1 MMAPFD
7 SAKLADLMDEAE
19 MDLLLASTRH
29 NVRYLTGGYVYHF
42 HERGQRMGST
52 QYLAFVG
59 VPRGRVMDACYI
71 GAPGERLGL
80 DVLPLWIGERN
91 LEAGDAS
98 SSAVAAAT
106 AAKSL
111 GVANGTIGVE
121 MPFLPASAL
130 AALQTGLPGA
140 TFVDATDLL
149 HELRA
154 IKTEAE
160 IAVLREVSDRVA
172 TAIQAG
178 FRAGYDG
185 VPTRELAATVEREMS
200 RHGVTFLWAFTNA
213 GPGYLRAP
221 SETRWERG
229 RMLHLDCGGEGQ
241 DYLADIC
248 RMGALGAPSALGK
261 ELTEASLEIQG
272 VVRRQLRAGMTY
284 GEVNAAAQ
292 DALAAN
298 SHATIGRIVAHG
310 IGMVSHE
317 QPMINRPE
325 QAQRTLQNGHILS
338 LETEFLHRHRARVA
352 GDRRAVRRA
361 TEKRAKISA
370 ATEISLRGH

>member
-1 MMAPFD
+1 MIPFD
-7 SAKLADLMDEAE
+7 SAKLQHLMDEAG
-19 MDLLLASTRH
+19 MDLLLASSRH

-52 QYLAFVG
+52 QYLAFAG
-59 VPRGRVMDACYI
+59 VPRGRVGDAFYI
-71 GAPGERLGL
+71 GASGEKMGL
-80 DVLPLWIGERN
+80 EVLPLWIGERN
-91 LEAGDAS
+91 LDAGDVAS
-98 SSAVAAAT
+98 SAAA
-106 AAKSL
+106 AAMMAKAH
-111 GVANGTIGVE
+111 GAAGGMIGVE
-121 MPFLPASAL
+121 MPFLPATAL
-130 AALQTGLPGA
+130 RSLQTGLPDA

-154 IKTEAE
+154 IKTDAE
-160 IAVLREVSDRVA
+160 IAILREVSDRVA

-178 FRAGYDG
+178 FRSGHDG
-185 VPTRELAATVEREMS
+185 GPTRELAATVEREMGA
-200 RHGVTFLWAFTNA
+200 HGVTFLWAFTNA

-229 RMLHLDCGGEGQ
+229 RMLHLDCGGEEQ

-248 RMGALGAPSALGK
+248 RMGALGEPSALGRA
-261 ELTEASLEIQG
+261 LTDACLEIQG

-284 GEVNAAAQ
+284 GDINAAAE
-292 DALAAN
+292 DALQSS

-325 QAQRTLQNGHILS
+325 QAARTLQNGHILS
-338 LETEFLHRHRARVA
+338 LETEFLHPEVGHVKIEDTIAITPQGA
-352 GDRRAVRRA
+352 QGLGDIGRELQV
-361 TEKRAKISA
+361 I
-370 ATEISLRGH
+370 G

>member
-1 MMAPFD
+1 MTPFD
-7 SAKLADLMDEAE
+7 SAKLAHLMDEAGV
-19 MDLLLASTRH
+19 DLLLASTRH

-42 HERGQRMGST
+42 HERGQRMGSS

-59 VPRGRVMDACYI
+59 VPRGRIEDACYI
-71 GAPGERLGL
+71 GASGEKMGL
-80 DVLPLWIGERN
+80 DVLPLWIGQRN
-91 LEAGDAS
+91 LDAGDATS
-98 SSAVAAAT
+98 SAT
-106 AAKSL
+106 AAAIMAQSR
-111 GVANGTIGVE
+111 GAARGTIGVE
-121 MPFLPASAL
+121 LPFLPASAL
-130 AALQTGLPGA
+130 GALQIGLPGT

-154 IKTEAE
+154 VKTDAE
-160 IAVLREVSDRVA
+160 VAILREVSDRVA

-178 FRAGYDG
+178 FHAGYDG
-185 VPTRELAATVEREMS
+185 VSTRELAEKVEKEMGA
-200 RHGVTFLWAFTNA
+200 HGVAFLWAFTNA

-229 RMLHLDCGGEGQ
+229 RMLHLDCGGEEQ

-248 RMGALGAPSALGK
+248 RMGALGEPSALGR
-261 ELTEASLEIQG
+261 ELTDACLAIQD

-292 DALAAN
+292 EALRSNGHAA
-298 SHATIGRIVAHG
+298 IGRIVAHG

-325 QAQRTLQNGHILS
+325 QAGRTLQPGHILS
-338 LETEFLHRHRARVA
+338 LETEFLHPEA
-352 GDRRAVRRA
+352 GHI
-361 TEKRAKISA
+361 KIEDTLAITPNGA
-370 ATEISLRGH
+370 AGLGDIGRELQIVG

>member
-1 MMAPFD
+1 MAPFD
-7 SAKLADLMDEAE
+7 SAKLAHLMDEAG
-19 MDLLLASTRH
+19 MDMLLASTRH

-42 HERGQRMGST
+42 HERGQRMGSS

-59 VPRGRVMDACYI
+59 VPRGRVADAFYI
-71 GAPGERLGL
+71 GASGEQMGL
-80 DVLPLWIGERN
+80 AVLPMWIGQRN
-91 LEAGDAS
+91 LDAGDAT
-98 SSAVAAAT
+98 SSAAAAVQM
-106 AAKSL
+106 AQAQ
-111 GVANGTIGVE
+111 GAANGTIGVE
-121 MPFLPASAL
+121 MPFLPASTL
-130 AALQTGLPGA
+130 TALQTSLPGA
-140 TFVDATDLL
+140 SFVDATDLL

-154 IKTEAE
+154 IKTDAE
-160 IAVLREVSDRVA
+160 IAILREVSDRVA

-178 FRAGYDG
+178 FHAGYDG
-185 VPTRELAATVEREMS
+185 VPTHELAEKIEKEMS

-221 SETRWERG
+221 SETRWEHG
-229 RMLHLDCGGEGQ
+229 RMLHLDCGGEEQ

-261 ELTEASLEIQG
+261 ELTDACLEIQG

-292 DALAAN
+292 DALQSS
-298 SHATIGRIVAHG
+298 SHAKIGRIVAHG

-325 QAQRTLQNGHILS
+325 QASRALHNGHILS
-338 LETEFLHRHRARVA
+338 LETEFLHPEVGHVKIEDTIAITPNGA
-352 GDRRAVRRA
+352 EGLGDIGRELQV
-361 TEKRAKISA
+361 I
-370 ATEISLRGH
+370 G

>member
-1 MMAPFD
+1 MAPFD
-7 SAKLADLMDEAE
+7 STKLASLMDEAG

-42 HERGQRMGST
+42 HERGQRMGSS

-59 VPRGRVMDACYI
+59 VPRGRDADTFYI
-71 GAPGERLGL
+71 GAPGEQMGL
-80 DVLPLWIGERN
+80 DVLPLWIGQRN

-98 SSAVAAAT
+98 STAAAAAT
-106 AAKSL
+106 SAKSL
-111 GVANGTIGVE
+111 GAARGTIGVE

-140 TFVDATDLL
+140 TFVDATNLL

-154 IKTEAE
+154 IKTNDE
-160 IAVLREVSDRVA
+160 IAILREVSDRVA

-185 VPTRELAATVEREMS
+185 VPTHELAAKIEKEMGA
-200 RHGVTFLWAFTNA
+200 HGVTFLWAFTNA

-229 RMLHLDCGGEGQ
+229 RMLHLDCGGEEQ

-248 RMGALGAPSALGK
+248 RMGALGEPPALGW
-261 ELTEASLEIQG
+261 ELTDACLEIQG

-292 DALAAN
+292 AALQAS
-298 SHATIGRIVAHG
+298 SHASIGRIVAHG

-325 QAQRTLQNGHILS
+325 QAHRTLQSGHILS
-338 LETEFLHRHRARVA
+338 LETEFLHPDVGHVKIEDTLAITPNGA
-352 GDRRAVRRA
+352 EGLGDSGRELQV
-361 TEKRAKISA
+361 I
-370 ATEISLRGH
+370 G

>member
-1 MMAPFD
+1 MTPFD
-7 SAKLADLMDEAE
+7 SAKLAHVMDEAG
-19 MDLLLASTRH
+19 MDLLLANTRH

-42 HERGQRMGST
+42 HERGQRMGSS

-59 VPRGRVMDACYI
+59 VPRERVADAFYI
-71 GAPGERLGL
+71 GASGEKMGL
-80 DVLPLWIGERN
+80 DVLPLWIGRRN
-91 LEAGDAS
+91 LDAGDAS
-98 SSAVAAAT
+98 SSAAAA
-106 AAKSL
+106 AMIAQSL
-111 GVANGTIGVE
+111 GAAGGTIGVE

-154 IKTEAE
+154 IKTAAE
-160 IAVLREVSDRVA
+160 IAILRDVSDRVA

-185 VPTRELAATVEREMS
+185 VPTRELAATVEKEMGA
-200 RHGVTFLWAFTNA
+200 HGVVFLWAFTNA

-229 RMLHLDCGGEGQ
+229 RMLHLDCGGEEQ

-248 RMGALGAPSALGK
+248 RMGALGEPSALGR
-261 ELTEASLEIQG
+261 ELTDACLEIQD
-272 VVRRQLRAGMTY
+272 VVRRHLRAGITY
-284 GEVNAAAQ
+284 GEVNAAAR
-292 DALAAN
+292 DALAPN
-298 SHATIGRIVAHG
+298 RHAKIGRIVAHG

-325 QAQRTLQNGHILS
+325 QAGRTLQPGHILS
-338 LETEFLHRHRARVA
+338 LETEFLHPEIGHVKIEDTLVITSNGAEGL
-352 GDRRAVRRA
+352 GDIGRELQV
-361 TEKRAKISA
+361 I
-370 ATEISLRGH
+370 G